1 MVHKVRKGMPF
12 LLGDLNPSAY
22 VRLVTERVDAGP

>member
-12 LLGDLNPSAY
+12 LTEGLNPSAY
-22 VRLVTERVDAGP
+22 VRLVTEGVDAGP